1 MLGAFIVAVVCQQ
14 PALPTRSQ
22 AEKTLAVRDT
32 DFAFTGM
39 VLVDQADERLKPIQH
54 QPVYYGGGESR
65 GTFGGV
71 RAGQI
76 LGSGRGGPSFI
87 NAEWPKKFP
96 AKGAIV
102 YAVDKDSP
110 LISLGIWKCDVIT
123 SIDNKPTPTVADVE
137 AALKDA
143 KGSIRIGFQQFN
155 ERVKLFSAKVVTVAI
170 P

>member
-1 MLGAFIVAVVCQQ
+1 MFGAFIVAAVVCQQ
-14 PALPTRSQ
+14 PALPTQSE
-22 AEKTLAVRDT
+22 AEKTLKVRDT

-54 QPVYYGGGESR
+54 QPIYYGGASG

-76 LGSGRGGPSFI
+76 LGGGRGGPSFI
-87 NAEWPKKFP
+87 NTAWPKKFP

-110 LISLGIWKCDVIT
+110 LIALGIFKGDVIT
-123 SIDNKPTPTVADVE
+123 SIDNKPTPTVADVQ

-155 ERVKLFSAKVVTVAI
+155 EKVKLYSAKVVTAAV